1 MSSCEIRSVLVKL
14 YNHEPNLFR
23 LIVEILRNKI
33 EWVELDPGALTLTPW
48 QRYWSFTVYLSVI
61 HYITDDFEHPK
72 EGYEFESDGCYIE
85 DGSAGAFEG
94 SGYGSMTKIEV
105 GPEDVDKI
113 LICEDEDE
121 IKFLAVPITFINM
134 ASSSY
139 SHCSCYGA
147 YTACGLSD
155 SDYCDLTPAEIEEFI
170 TDADYPRS
178 TLGGELVQ
186 TTDQYELASLE
197 SQRDA
202 FEELCATRL
211 GFSFDSGDLEYHFV
225 ESLKIC
231 SPM

>member
-1 MSSCEIRSVLVKL
+1 MSSYVIRLFLVKL
-14 YNHEPNLFR
+14 YYHEPNLFR
-23 LIVEILRNKI
+23 FIVEILGNKI
-33 EWVELDPGALTLTPW
+33 EWVELDPGALTLTPQ
-48 QRYWSFTVYLSVI
+48 QRYWPFIVYLSVI
-61 HYITDDFEHPK
+61 YNIPDDFEHPK
-72 EGYEFESDGCYIE
+72 EGYDFKSDGCYIE
-85 DGSAGAFEG
+85 DGSAGAWEG

-105 GPEDVDKI
+105 GPNDVDEI
-113 LICEDEDE
+113 LICEDDDE
-121 IKFLAVPITFINM
+121 IKFLAVPINFIKM

-147 YTACGLSD
+147 VTACDLSD

-186 TTDQYELASLE
+186 TTDQYELASSE
-197 SQRDA
+197 SRRDA

-225 ESLKIC
+225 ESLKIL
-231 SPM
+231 SSM